1 MPNCATPNGPA
12 AIGWRVYGLGIVALA
27 AIGLAIGDFLPGQP
41 APKSLPDR
49 VVLAA
54 VANGF
59 LLLAGLAV
67 GWHRLTARA
76 AAAIAAYYAVI
87 VVVLMNGRVVLAH
100 LGTFGAYSG
109 AAEQLAIAAG
119 GLIVY
124 ATSGKL
130 TAVDADRL
138 VRIGQVAFGLCA
150 ILFGI
155 AHFVYMDLTVPLVPK
170 WLPPNV
176 RFWAVATGVFNIAAG
191 LAIVSGVWS
200 RSASV
205 LLTIMFATFAVLV
218 HLPMLLA
225 TTADHSI
232 WGENALNLAL
242 TGVAWAVADSLAIS
256 RRRARG
262 SGRNG
267 GAPTR

>member
-1 MPNCATPNGPA
+1 MPNRATPNGPA

-109 AAEQLAIAAG
+109 QP
-119 GLIVY
+119 
-124 ATSGKL
+124 S
-130 TAVDADRL
+130 
-138 VRIGQVAFGLCA
+138 
-150 ILFGI
+150 
-155 AHFVYMDLTVPLVPK
+155 
-170 WLPPNV
+170 
-176 RFWAVATGVFNIAAG
+176 
-191 LAIVSGVWS
+191 SS
-200 RSASV
+200 RS
-205 LLTIMFATFAVLV
+205 
-218 HLPMLLA
+218 PP
-225 TTADHSI
+225 
-232 WGENALNLAL
+232 
-242 TGVAWAVADSLAIS
+242 
-256 RRRARG
+256 
-262 SGRNG
+262 G
-267 GAPTR
+267 G